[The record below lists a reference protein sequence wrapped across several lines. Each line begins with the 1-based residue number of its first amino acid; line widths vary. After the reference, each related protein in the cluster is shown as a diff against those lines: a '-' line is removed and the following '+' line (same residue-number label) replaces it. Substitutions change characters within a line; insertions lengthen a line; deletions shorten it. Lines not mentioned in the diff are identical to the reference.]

1 MGGLDWMQFE
11 MMEFQKPRMR
21 PVPAD
26 WRPSDIGYSTIGLT
40 VDDFDAT
47 LRRIRRT
54 SGRLLSAPAG
64 RAGDRRVCLRDPDG
78 VLLEIRERDVSPP
91 PSAPPVRPGQPA
103 VRFVTLSVPDV
114 DEARRFWR
122 EGIGLDEVEAFL
134 HTPEDEALW
143 GLRGAARKTA
153 VMAAGAAFIEL
164 VEYVSP
170 SGRGRPAG
178 YLLSDQ
184 GILNVALGT
193 DDETVFSETYDRAL
207 RAGYRAN
214 SEPWSESGATVVYLS
229 DHDGVSVELL
239 YVSHQAMERM
249 GFVPDP
255 AALCDGDII
264 VARSSKS
271 GTT

>member
-1 MGGLDWMQFE
+1 MGGLDLMQFE

-21 PVPAD
+21 PLPAD

-47 LRRIRRT
+47 LRQIRRT
-54 SGRLLSAPAG
+54 SGRLLSSPVG
-64 RAGDRRVCLRDPDG
+64 CAGDRRVCLRDPDG
-78 VLLEIRERDVSPP
+78 VLLEIRERDVSPLAG
-91 PSAPPVRPGQPA
+91 APPVRRGRPR
-103 VRFVTLSVPDV
+103 VRFVTLSVPDL
-114 DEARRFWR
+114 DDACRFWAD
-122 EGIGLDEVEAFL
+122 GFGLEEVEVLL
-134 HTPEDEALW
+134 HAPEDEVLW
-143 GLRGAARKTA
+143 GLQGAARKTA
-153 VMAAGAAFIEL
+153 VMAAGSAFIEL

-170 SGRGRPAG
+170 AGRWRPAG

-193 DDETVFSETYDRAL
+193 VDKALFRETYDRAL

-239 YVSHQAMERM
+239 YVSQEAMELM
-249 GFVPDP
+249 GFVPSASSECLRP
-255 AALCDGDII
+255 A
-264 VARSSKS
+264 
-271 GTT
+271 